1 MNTLR
6 NFLWVGLGEGLG
18 AMPRFLMFALR
29 KTGTFPYQTLFI
41 NN

>member
-6 NFLWVGLGEGLG
+6 NFLWIGLSKGLG
-18 AMPRFLMFALR
+18 AMPRFLIFALG
-29 KTGTFPYQTLFI
+29 KKGAFPYQTLFI